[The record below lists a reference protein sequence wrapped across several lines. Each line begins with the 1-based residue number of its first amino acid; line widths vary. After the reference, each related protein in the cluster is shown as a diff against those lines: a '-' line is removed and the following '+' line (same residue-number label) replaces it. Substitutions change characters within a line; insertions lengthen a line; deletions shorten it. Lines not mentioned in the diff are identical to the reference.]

1 MLSQPRVSSQRFDDV
16 LFRKLERVFRDEGEA
31 ISPRLE
37 RVLKH
42 RGQIGVALDRHHA
55 PRTLQQRNSESSD
68 SRTHFKHVI
77 EGVKLR
83 KLDDLLQ
90 NCIVDQEILT
100 ERMFRRKTMLLQ
112 DIARCRRSCQG
123 GEHISHGCCPSSS
136 YLSLRR
142 PSLARRPAGRL
153 FCPERRRICASRR
166 LHATPSACRSR
177 PRTSDRHPDA
187 TRS

>member
-1 MLSQPRVSSQRFDDV
+1 MLAV
-16 LFRKLERVFRDEGEA
+16 LFVPLLSARGTLARNSILRQCKTHFFLGQFERVFRDEGKA

-77 EGVKLR
+77 EGVKPR

-100 ERMFRRKTMLLQ
+100 ERM
-112 DIARCRRSCQG
+112 
-123 GEHISHGCCPSSS
+123 
-136 YLSLRR
+136 LR
-142 PSLARRPAGRL
+142 
-153 FCPERRRICASRR
+153 
-166 LHATPSACRSR
+166 
-177 PRTSDRHPDA
+177 
-187 TRS
+187 